1 MLDMLVDKDVDVV
14 FRSMFKCDD
23 FFETL
28 ASKTESGVR
37 NFRVSDWK
45 AGSETTRKFEYQ
57 FSKTILWSQ
66 FEIDVVQ
73 VNHFLKLL
81 TEKNACVNN

>member
-1 MLDMLVDKDVDVV
+1 MLDVLVDKDVDVV
-14 FRSMFKCDD
+14 FRSMFECDD

-81 TEKNACVNN
+81 TEKKCMCK